1 MQCKVKSL
9 AVLVAV
15 VRIATGLLVSICA
28 GAQQSAQQS
37 AQHSAQLSNQPGG
50 PTSTYPHRAIQLVVP
65 YTPGTTADTLARVLG
80 AKLAERW
87 KVAVVTDN
95 KAGATGIIANEYVAR
110 ATPDGYTLLFTAT
123 AHGTVPA
130 LKPKLSY
137 DAVRGFTPISL
148 LGTSA
153 MALVVAPQSG
163 FGNTR
168 ELLEA
173 SRKQPGRLHYS
184 STGNGGP
191 QHLTMELLKQ
201 ELGFDLV
208 HVPYKGAAG
217 AMADLV
223 AGHVQASVAS
233 LQTAAPFIQSGKLKM
248 LAVLSADRSTAFPD
262 VPTLKET
269 GLGSLIVE
277 TWYGVLAPAAMSAEI
292 VNKLNIEFNSLLQL
306 ADVREHLARQGVVPA
321 GGRPERLGELIASEI
336 SRWTRVVKNAG
347 IKAD

>member
-1 MQCKVKSL
+1 VHHLFSIFIP
-9 AVLVAV
+9 LVSA
-15 VRIATGLLVSICA
+15 GLLAPVYVT
-28 GAQQSAQQS
+28 AQT
-37 AQHSAQLSNQPGG
+37 
-50 PTSTYPHRAIQLVVP
+50 TSYPQRAIQLVVP

-80 AKLAERW
+80 TKLAERW
-87 KVAVVTDN
+87 KVAAVTDN

-110 ATPDGYTLLFTAT
+110 AAPDGYTLLFTAT

-130 LKPKLSY
+130 LKAKLSY
-137 DAVRGFTPISL
+137 DAVRSFTPISL

-163 FGNTR
+163 FRSVR
-168 ELLEA
+168 ELLDA
-173 SRKQPGRLHYS
+173 SRKQPGKLHYS
-184 STGNGGP
+184 STGSGGP

-201 ELGFDLV
+201 EIGFDLV
-208 HVPYKGAAG
+208 HVPYKGSAG

-248 LAVLSADRSTAFPD
+248 LAVLSADRSGAFAD

-269 GLGSLIVE
+269 GTGSLIVE
-277 TWYGVLAPAAMSAEI
+277 TWYGVLAPAGLPPEI
-292 VNKLNIEFNSLLQL
+292 TTKLNSEFNALLQL
-306 ADVREHLARQGVVPA
+306 PDVREHLARQGVVPA
-321 GGRPERLGELIASEI
+321 GGRPERLGELITNEVG
-336 SRWTRVVKNAG
+336 RWARVVKNAD